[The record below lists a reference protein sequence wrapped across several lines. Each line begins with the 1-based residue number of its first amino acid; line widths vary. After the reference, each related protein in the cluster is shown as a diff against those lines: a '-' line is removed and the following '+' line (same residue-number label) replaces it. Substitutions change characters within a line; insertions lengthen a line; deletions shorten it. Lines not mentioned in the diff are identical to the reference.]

1 MLKRTYGR
9 DGLMEALRGELEAA
23 FSAGNLEEAIRLS
36 RRMDQIQLIKLKT
49 TT

>member
-1 MLKRTYGR
+1 MVKRTYGT

-36 RRMDQIQLIKLKT
+36 CQMDQIQLFKLKT
-49 TT
+49 TA

>member
-1 MLKRTYGR
+1 MVKRTYGR
-9 DGLMEALRGELEAA
+9 DGLMEALRAEMEDA

-36 RRMDQIQLIKLKT
+36 CQMDQIQLLKLKT